1 MALARDIMTED
12 PITLRPN
19 AKVREAVRLLQSME
33 IRHLPVVDEEQ
44 GLVGMLSD
52 RDLRG
57 VSLPHLIDE
66 RWFGDLRM
74 AMEEAVSTVMS
85 SDVLSVDMETEARDI
100 IELML
105 EHKVGAVP
113 VVDADGG
120 LVGIVSYMDVL
131 RELAV
136 FVE

>member
-1 MALARDIMTED
+1 MTED